1 MRDEDLRSDDKRLPE
16 PEFIEPLKV
25 SSSERIYDSPW
36 VGLRRDWLEL
46 GDGERQE
53 HHVIEITDAVVV
65 LPIRSD
71 GKLVLIGQYRHPH
84 GKTHWELPAGRL
96 NEGEDP
102 AAGARREL
110 LEETGHEAG
119 TLRPLPGFY
128 PTNGISAH
136 YAHAYLAT
144 GCEEVG
150 ELNLDPAERII
161 PRCFTPLEVEA
172 HLDAGGFEDG
182 FTALTLMYWLRLAR

>member
-1 MRDEDLRSDDKRLPE
+1 MSEDSGLLPD
-16 PEFIEPLKV
+16 PEHIEPLKV
-25 SSSERIYDSPW
+25 SDSERIYDSPW

-46 GDGERQE
+46 GDGQRQE

-65 LPIRSD
+65 LPLRSD
-71 GKLVLIGQYRHPH
+71 GKIVLVGQYRHPN

-96 NEGEDP
+96 NDGEDP

-119 TLRPLPGFY
+119 ALSPLPGFY

-136 YAHAYLAT
+136 YAHAFLAT
-144 GCEEVG
+144 GCAEVA
-150 ELNLDPAERII
+150 ELSLDPAERLT
-161 PRCFTPLEVEA
+161 PRCFTRAEVIA
-172 HLDAGGFEDG
+172 HLDAGGFKDG
-182 FTALTLMYWLRLAR
+182 FTAITLMYWLRSHT

>member
-1 MRDEDLRSDDKRLPE
+1 MSEDSGLLPD
-16 PEFIEPLKV
+16 PEHIEPLRV
-25 SSSERIYDSPW
+25 SDSERIYDSPW

-46 GDGERQE
+46 EDGQRQE

-65 LPIRSD
+65 LPLRSD
-71 GKLVLIGQYRHPH
+71 GKIVLVGQYRHPN

-96 NEGEDP
+96 NDGEDP

-119 TLRPLPGFY
+119 ALSPLPGFY

-136 YAHAYLAT
+136 YAHAYLASD
-144 GCEEVG
+144 CKEVG
-150 ELNLDPAERII
+150 ELQLDPAERIV
-161 PRCFTPLEVEA
+161 PRCFSREEVEA
-172 HLDAGGFEDG
+172 HLDAGGFADG
-182 FTALTLMYWLRLAR
+182 FTALTLMYWLRLKR